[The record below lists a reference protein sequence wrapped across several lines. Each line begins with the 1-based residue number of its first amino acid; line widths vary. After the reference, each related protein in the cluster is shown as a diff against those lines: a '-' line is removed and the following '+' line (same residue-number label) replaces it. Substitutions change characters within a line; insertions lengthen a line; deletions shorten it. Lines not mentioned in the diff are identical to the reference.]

1 MNLSQITEI
10 RTLQEIDDTLSTLR
24 TSLEDAEWGMQNSP
38 ALDSARSQFAET
50 DAALSEIRKNQRRVD
65 GEIAGLTAKI
75 TPEETRL
82 YDGSVKN
89 PKELTN
95 IQHELDLLKDH
106 RAKLEDE
113 LLEILSSL
121 EAAEAAEA
129 EARHELVNA
138 ETDRAEE
145 AKRLKSESKKLAQ
158 AIAAAEASRAAQ
170 APKVETRNMKAY
182 NDARR
187 RHGSGAVARVAGGNC
202 GGCRVAIPESVRK
215 RAFTADLIAQC
226 PNCDRILYVG

>member
-1 MNLSQITEI
+1 MSQINEV
-10 RTLQEIDDTLSTLR
+10 RTLLEIDDALSSLR
-24 TSLEDAEWGMQNSP
+24 ASLEDVEWRNENSP
-38 ALDSARSQFAET
+38 DLDQARARFADA
-50 DAALSEIRKNQRRVD
+50 DAALAELRKNQRRVD

-95 IQHELDLLKDH
+95 IQHELDSLKDH
-106 RAKLEDE
+106 RSKFEDE
-113 LLEILSSL
+113 LLEILSGL
-121 EAAEAAEA
+121 EAAETAEA
-129 EARHELVNA
+129 QARHELVNA
-138 ETDRAEE
+138 ETNRAAET
-145 AKRLKSESKKLAQ
+145 KKLKSETKRLTQ
-158 AIAAAEASRAAQ
+158 EIAASEASRAVQ
-170 APKVETRNMKAY
+170 LPKVEVRSLKAY

-187 RHGSGAVARVAGGNC
+187 RHGSGAVARVAGSNC
-202 GGCRVAIPESVRK
+202 GGCRVTIPESVRK

>member
-1 MNLSQITEI
+1 LSQIAEI
-10 RTLQEIDDTLSTLR
+10 RTLLEIDTALETLR
-24 TSLEDAEWGMQNSP
+24 ASLEDAEWRTANSP
-38 ALDSARSQFAET
+38 DLDSARQRFSET
-50 DAALSEIRKNQRRVD
+50 DAALAESRKNQRRVD
-65 GEIAGLTAKI
+65 GEIAGLTARI

-95 IQHELDLLKDH
+95 IQHELDLLKDQ
-106 RAKLEDE
+106 RSKLEDQ
-113 LLEILSSL
+113 LLEILAGI
-121 EAAEAAEA
+121 EVAESENDLAKNA
-129 EARHELVNA
+129 LVNA
-138 ETDRAEE
+138 ETDRAAETKTLKSE
-145 AKRLKSESKKLAQ
+145 AKRLAT
-158 AIAAAEASRAAQ
+158 AIATADANRAEQ
-170 APKVETRNMKAY
+170 LPKVETRNMKSY

-202 GGCRVAIPESVRK
+202 GGCRVGIPESIRK